1 MIGRTDGGRVLTLV
15 IEQTADPRGGTYD
28 PREAMSNDPWT
39 DPDPQP
45 GDFDALLASVDPR
58 LVEEHEGNQGARLR
72 ILVSVE
78 GEDAE
83 RLERIAGVRG
93 KKPGEIVAELLRE
106 ADRSA
111 A

>member
-1 MIGRTDGGRVLTLV
+1 
-15 IEQTADPRGGTYD
+15 
-28 PREAMSNDPWT
+28 MSKDPWS
-39 DPDPQP
+39 DPQP
-45 GDFDALLASVDPR
+45 GDFDALLATIDSR
-58 LVEEHEGNQGARLR
+58 FVEEHEGNPDTRLR

-83 RLERIAGVRG
+83 RLERIAGARG
-93 KKPGEIVAELLRE
+93 KKPGEVVAELLRE